1 MSTPQ
6 IPTTQIPSTVPARL
20 FDTARR
26 YPDAVAYRVKVGGE
40 WKPTTYA
47 AYAAEVRQAARALV
61 SLGLQPGGTVCILGF
76 NRPEWVVCDVAAM
89 VVGGAPAGIYTTNS
103 PTEVQYIVHH
113 AEASIVLLENAMQ
126 WEKVNKVRGELP
138 HLKHVV
144 MMKGA
149 VIDDPMVLTWE
160 QFLARADE
168 TPDAEVE
175 RRLLALKEKD
185 LATLIYTSG
194 TTGPPKAVMLS
205 HENLAWTAKT
215 AIDLVKIGPDDCS
228 LSYLPLSHI
237 AEQMFSI
244 HAPITCGSS
253 ISFAESM
260 EKVPENLREV
270 LPTVLFAVPRIWEKF
285 HAGVSAKLS
294 LATGMKK
301 KLVAWAMSVGQRYH
315 TAKGLGQDPGAFLSF
330 QHTLADKLIY
340 SKVKP
345 VLGLTRAR
353 VCVSGAAPVSKEV
366 LTFLAGID
374 VLVHEVYGQS
384 EGSGPTTFNVPGK
397 TKLGSVGPAI
407 PGAEVKLAADG
418 EILLRGPN
426 VFLGYYRDAAA
437 TAETLVDGW
446 LLSGDL
452 GAFDADGFLSIVGRK
467 KEILI
472 TAGGKNVAPKNIEA
486 ALKNHPLIGEAV
498 VIGDRRAYLTALLQ
512 VDLEALARFGELSGL
527 GATVGAE
534 DPKVREELQKAVDAC
549 NELFA
554 RVEHVRKYK
563 VLPRPLAIDTGELT
577 PTLKLKRKNIYTNFA
592 KEIEEM
598 YEGGAS

>member
-1 MSTPQ
+1 VPNAPIATALSLDT
-6 IPTTQIPSTVPARL
+6 IPARL
-20 FDTARR
+20 FETARTH
-26 YPDAVAYRVKVGGE
+26 PDALAYRVKAGGA
-40 WKPTTYA
+40 WISTNYGT
-47 AYAAEVRQAARALV
+47 YAAEVREAARALV
-61 SLGLQPGGTVCILGF
+61 ALGLEPGGTVCILGF
-76 NRPEWVVCDVAAM
+76 NRPEWVIVDVAAM

-103 PTEVQYIVHH
+103 PVEVQYIVHH
-113 AEASIVLLENAMQ
+113 AESSIVLLENAMQ
-126 WEKVNKVRGELP
+126 WEKVKKVRHELP
-138 HLKHVV
+138 HLKHVI

-149 VIDDPMVLTWE
+149 VIDDPMVMTWE
-160 QFLARADE
+160 QFLGRASA
-168 TPDAEVE
+168 TPDAEVD
-175 RRLLALKEKD
+175 RRLAMLQVKD

-215 AIDLVKIGPDDCS
+215 AIEMVKIGPGDCS

-244 HAPITCGSS
+244 HAPISCGSS

-260 EKVPENLREV
+260 EKVPENLKEV
-270 LPTVLFAVPRIWEKF
+270 EPTILFAVPRIWEKF

-294 LATGMKK
+294 LATGVKA
-301 KLVAWAMSVGQRYH
+301 KLVAWAMDVGQRYH
-315 TAKGLGQDPGAFLSF
+315 KAKGLGEEPGGFLTF

-366 LTFLAGID
+366 LVFLSGID

-384 EGSGPTTFNVPGK
+384 EGSGPTTFNLPGK
-397 TKLGSVGPAI
+397 TRLGSVGPAI
-407 PGAEVKLAADG
+407 PGCEVKLAEDG
-418 EILLRGPN
+418 EIILRGPN
-426 VFLGYYRDAAA
+426 VFLGYYRDPAA
-437 TAETLVDGW
+437 TAETLIDGW
-446 LLSGDL
+446 LHSGDL

-512 VDLEALARFGELSGL
+512 VDAEALARFGEANGL
-527 GATVGAE
+527 GATVTA
-534 DPKVREELQKAVDAC
+534 DNAKVRDELQKAVDAC

-598 YEGGAS
+598 YEGGAA

>member
-1 MSTPQ
+1 MQTPQ
-6 IPTTQIPSTVPARL
+6 IASTVPARL

-26 YPDAVAYRVKVGGE
+26 HPEAVAYRAKVGTE
-40 WKPTTYA
+40 WVPTSYA
-47 AYAAEVRQAARALV
+47 SYAAEVRQVARALV
-61 SLGLQPGGTVCILGF
+61 TLGLQQGGTVCILGF
-76 NRPEWVVCDVAAM
+76 NRPEWVVFDVAAM
-89 VVGGAPAGIYTTNS
+89 VVGAAPAGIYTTNS

-113 AEASIVLLENAMQ
+113 AEAAIVLLENAMQ
-126 WEKVNKVRGELP
+126 WEKVKKVREELP

-149 VIDDPMVLTWE
+149 VIDDPMVMTWE
-160 QFLARADE
+160 QFLAKADA
-168 TPDAEVE
+168 TPDAEVD
-175 RRLLALKEKD
+175 RRLAALQEKD

-215 AIDLVKIGPDDCS
+215 AIDIVKIGPDDCS

-244 HAPITCGSS
+244 HAPISCGSS

-260 EKVPENLREV
+260 EKLPDNLREV
-270 LPTVLFAVPRIWEKF
+270 QPTVLFAVPRIWEKF

-294 LATGMKK
+294 LATGVKA
-301 KLVAWAMSVGQRYH
+301 KLVAWAMDVGQRYN
-315 TAKGLGQDPGAFLSF
+315 TAKGLGQDPGGWLSL
-330 QHTLADKLIY
+330 QHTLAGKLIY

-345 VLGLTRAR
+345 MLGLSRAR

-366 LTFLAGID
+366 LQFLAGID

-384 EGSGPTTFNVPGK
+384 EGSGPTTFNVPGR

-426 VFLGYYRDAAA
+426 VFLGYYRDPVA
-437 TAETLVDGW
+437 TAETLIDGW
-446 LLSGDL
+446 LHSGDL
-452 GAFDADGFLSIVGRK
+452 GAFDADGFLTIVGRK

-486 ALKNHPLIGEAV
+486 ALKNHALIGEAV

-512 VDLEALARFGELSGL
+512 VDLEALARFGELNGL
-527 GATVGAE
+527 GATVGA
-534 DPKVREELQKAVDAC
+534 DDAKVRAELQKAVDAC

-577 PTLKLKRKNIYTNFA
+577 PTLKLKRKNIYANFA
-592 KEIEEM
+592 AEIEEM
-598 YEGGAS
+598 YKGDAS